1 MLIPFCLLTERICHS
16 TELYGYL
23 ESLWGFLR
31 RHNVQLKEATH
42 LCCWVNLLFGEQD
55 DDMMEASK
63 ALLSIFL
70 NHRYNKYTNPSVIH
84 FLKTLYAKKDC
95 VKKHL
100 GHDLSLIMK
109 SFNSYV
115 HFHRTGLL

>member
-1 MLIPFCLLTERICHS
+1 MLIPVCLLTERMCHA
-16 TELYGYL
+16 TEVYGYL
-23 ESLWGFLR
+23 QSLWGFLR

-70 NHRYNKYTNPSVIH
+70 HHRYNKYTDPRVIVC
-84 FLKTLYAKKDC
+84 LKTLHTKKDG

-100 GHDLSLIMK
+100 VHDLFLFVK
-109 SFNSYV
+109 SCKFQLKFAVS
-115 HFHRTGLL
+115 